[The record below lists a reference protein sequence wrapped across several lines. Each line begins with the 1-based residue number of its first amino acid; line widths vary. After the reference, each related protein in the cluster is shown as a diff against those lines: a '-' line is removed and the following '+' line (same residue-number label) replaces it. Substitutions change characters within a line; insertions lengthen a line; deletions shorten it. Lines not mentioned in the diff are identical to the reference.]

1 MSKAPFLDFTRPV
14 SFLAPMQDITDSGFM
29 QIVDKR
35 GSPDFFIAEY
45 FRIHEFFEL
54 DPRVLNSVLWLA
66 DRVSAQFIGEDETFI
81 SRAIDELKKYPQIKM
96 LDLNLGCPAPKV
108 YKKNVGGGL
117 LRDPKKIA
125 SIMRVMRSQWDGCF
139 SVKMRTGFDSD
150 TNFAEI
156 FKVVLDGSPDF
167 ISLHAR
173 TVKQLYKG
181 QPNYEKI
188 AEAVSLSNVP
198 VIANGD
204 IISASRADEV
214 VRQTGCAGVMVGRHA
229 VRNPWIFRQIADKFS
244 GRDIFVPTLADVR
257 SYVDDL
263 LANIQ
268 LQNLRFPDSRL
279 KKFLNFVGAS
289 IDPNGDFLFKMRRA
303 KGVDELLKVCDEFM
317 LDNSNAEKPFRQE
330 PYEGVCSR
338 PNCEL

>member
-1 MSKAPFLDFTRPV
+1 
-14 SFLAPMQDITDSGFM
+14 MQDITDAGFM
-29 QIVDKR
+29 GIVEKR
-35 GSPDFFIAEY
+35 GAPNFFIAEY

-54 DPRVLNSVLWLA
+54 DSHVLNSVLWSP
-66 DRVSAQFIGEDETFI
+66 DRVCAQFIGEDEAFI

-150 TNFAEI
+150 TNFADT

-181 QPNYEKI
+181 TPNYDKI
-188 AEAVSLSNVP
+188 AEAVNMAGDVP

-204 IISASRADEV
+204 IISAKRAEEV
-214 VRQTGCAGVMVGRHA
+214 IRQTGCAGVMVGRHA
-229 VRNPWIFRQIADKFS
+229 VRNPWIFRQISDRFS
-244 GRDIFVPTLADVR
+244 GRNVYIPSLAEVR
-257 SYVDDL
+257 EYVDDL

-268 LQNLRFPDSRL
+268 SHNLRFPDSRL

-289 IDPNGDFLFKMRRA
+289 IDPKGEFLFKMRRA
-303 KGVDELLKVCDEFM
+303 RGIDELLKVCDEFM
-317 LDNSNAEKPFRQE
+317 LDNCNAEKPFPQE

>member
-1 MSKAPFLDFTRPV
+1 
-14 SFLAPMQDITDSGFM
+14 MQDITDAGFM
-29 QIVDKR
+29 EIVEKR
-35 GSPDFFIAEY
+35 GAPNFFIAEY

-54 DPRVLNSVLWLA
+54 DSHVLNSVLWSP
-66 DRVSAQFIGEDETFI
+66 DRVCAQFIGEDEAFI

-150 TNFAEI
+150 TNFADT

-181 QPNYEKI
+181 TPNYDKI
-188 AEAVSLSNVP
+188 AEAVNMAGDVP

-204 IISASRADEV
+204 IISAKRAEEV
-214 VRQTGCAGVMVGRHA
+214 IRQTGCAGVMVGRHA
-229 VRNPWIFRQIADKFS
+229 VRNPWIFRQISDRFS
-244 GRDIFVPTLADVR
+244 GRNVYIPSLAEVR
-257 SYVDDL
+257 EYVDDL

-268 LQNLRFPDSRL
+268 SHNLRFPDSRL

-289 IDPNGDFLFKMRRA
+289 IDPKGEFLFKMRRA
-303 KGVDELLKVCDEFM
+303 RGIDELLKVCDEFM
-317 LDNSNAEKPFRQE
+317 LDNCNAEKPFPQE

>member
-1 MSKAPFLDFTRPV
+1 MPAPFTNTPV
-14 SFLAPMQDITDSGFM
+14 TFLAPMQDITDAGFM
-29 QIVDKR
+29 EIVKNR
-35 GSPDFFIAEY
+35 GAPDFYIAEY

-54 DPRVLNSVLWLA
+54 DPHVLNSVLWSP
-66 DRVSAQFIGEDETFI
+66 DCVSAQFIGEDESFI
-81 SRAIDELKKYPQIKM
+81 ARAIDELKKYPQIKM

-125 SIMRVMRSQWDGCF
+125 SIMRVMRSNWDGCF

-150 TNFAEI
+150 ANFADV

-181 QPNYEKI
+181 TPNYDKI
-188 AEAVSLSNVP
+188 AEAVQMSNVP

-204 IISASRADEV
+204 IVSAQRAYDV
-214 VRQTGCAGVMVGRHA
+214 IQQTGCAGVMVGRHA
-229 VRNPWIFRQIADKFS
+229 VRNPWIFRQIADKLS
-244 GRDIFVPTLADVR
+244 GREIFVPRLAEVR
-257 SYVDDL
+257 KYVDAL

-268 LQNLRFPDSRL
+268 AQNLRFPDSRL

-303 KGVDELLKVCDEFM
+303 RGLDELLKVCDEFM
-317 LDNSNAEKPFRQE
+317 VDNNNADKPFHQE